1 MLTEFNGREAY
12 LPAVVDR
19 NALPHHYDMYCIEN
33 MTAEMPLVNITSPST
48 SRLATSGTNTSFST
62 RTDLPA
68 TPNSG
73 MGIAM
78 DTGSGVRGDPSKRS
92 RSPQPGQSYSR
103 ETAGQNESAEEA
115 EAMLWKEESSGI
127 GERVCKCRRLQGCQ
141 VDETRLYHDWVQDDF
156 LGSYI
161 TPWNSREFLADVNWE
176 LQRLKAR

>member
-1 MLTEFNGREAY
+1 
-12 LPAVVDR
+12 
-19 NALPHHYDMYCIEN
+19 
-33 MTAEMPLVNITSPST
+33 
-48 SRLATSGTNTSFST
+48 
-62 RTDLPA
+62 
-68 TPNSG
+68 
-73 MGIAM
+73 M